1 LKRILI
7 CCLLCGVLTFAI
19 WAQDKPDAL
28 QMYLDGDFEGAIE
41 VCLAELEA
49 LPRNMDS
56 YVVMGWSFIELGRYE
71 EALERSED
79 ALAIAPY
86 DPRIIE
92 IAAEAQFYL
101 GKNREAL
108 SNFEQYVFL
117 TGAAGGRIA
126 QVYYM
131 MGEIFIRLG
140 QYNNADIAF
149 STALHYN
156 EKVALWWARLGYARE
171 MGGLYA
177 WAVEAYENALRLN
190 PILEQAANGLEAVKS
205 KMGAE

>member
-1 LKRILI
+1 LKRILL
-7 CCLLCGVLTFAI
+7 CCLIGAI
-19 WAQDKPDAL
+19 LVPGIPAQDKPDAL

-56 YVVMGWSFIELGRYE
+56 YVVMGWCLLELGRYE
-71 EALERSED
+71 EALARSED

-92 IAAEAQFYL
+92 IAAEARFYL
-101 GKNREAL
+101 GKNAEAL
-108 SNFEQYVFL
+108 RGFEQYVFL

-126 QVYYM
+126 QVYYL

-149 STALHYN
+149 STALHHN
-156 EKVALWWARLGYARE
+156 EKIALWWARLGYARE
-171 MGGLYA
+171 MGGLYE
-177 WAVEAYENALRLN
+177 WALEAYENALRLN
-190 PILEQAANGLEAVKS
+190 PILEQAANGLEAVKK